1 VDARGDGGLHLHGP
15 VDPVRGGAGVTV
27 VAHAGHWIEGVIFA
41 APVLIVA
48 AALGISALREK
59 RRRKRS

>member
-1 VDARGDGGLHLHGP
+1 
-15 VDPVRGGAGVTV
+15 VTV

-48 AALGISALREK
+48 VALGISALREK